1 MKAFQVTSLVG
12 VVKGF
17 TLDGVHYAP
26 VRENEC
32 DACSF
37 YGGYCGNCSGINFSP
52 VVDVEPPAP
61 LLNNNSSCAFCGY
74 EHAGT
79 DC

>member
-12 VVKGF
+12 VVNGF
-17 TLDGVHYAP
+17 ALNGVCYAP

-52 VVDVEPPAP
+52 VVDVEPPSAAP
-61 LLNNNSSCAFCGY
+61 LTNDNGSCA
-74 EHAGT
+74 